1 MTRAWLYRVARNLA
15 LDELRRRKRIG
26 NAPAHREDVAEVAAP
41 HDHAAVQRALETLS
55 PDDREL
61 LYLADVDG
69 LSSGEIA
76 DLYGIRAG
84 TARTRLCR
92 AHERFRA
99 AYGAQR

>member
-1 MTRAWLYRVARNLA
+1 MRAWLYRVARNLA

-26 NAPAHREDVAEVAAP
+26 SAPAHREDVAEADAS
-41 HDHAAVQRALETLS
+41 HDHSAVQRALEILS

-69 LSSGEIA
+69 LSSQEIA

-84 TARTRLCR
+84 TARTRLSR
-92 AHERFRA
+92 AHVRFRA
-99 AYGAQR
+99 AYEAQR